1 MNVLCSSASKV
12 FSRQEFKYKGY
23 NSVAKKRREQ
33 KKKKKKNAPSR
44 YGRME
49 ETKVRGRD
57 EVAHEK
63 SIRIKRPRCAASI
76 ANDNVN
82 GCTFFLDYIILD
94 GVQKACECGWVVR
107 CGRKGGST
115 LLQERHR
122 DSVDVHT

>member
-1 MNVLCSSASKV
+1 MNVLCSTASKV

-63 SIRIKRPRCAASI
+63 STRIKRPRCAASI
-76 ANDNVN
+76 ANDNVM
-82 GCTFFLDYIILD
+82 GVLFFWI
-94 GVQKACECGWVVR
+94 
-107 CGRKGGST
+107 T
-115 LLQERHR
+115 LY
-122 DSVDVHT
+122 